1 MLIKLTPV
9 VMVAVAAVGFL
20 LSMSWWGIAAV
31 GFVAGALMVAGDSAL
46 AHRRKQRHPRDA

>member
-9 VMVAVAAVGFL
+9 VMIVVAAMGFL

-31 GFVAGALMVAGDSAL
+31 GFLAGALMVAGDSAL
-46 AHRRKQRHPRDA
+46 AHRRKRHHAPDA